1 MKKIINKDKIKADLD
16 VINLILVVYIN
27 LSNNDYIYKWSET
40 LLTSNYRVFLFKD
53 YKLYSQIYDL
63 IKSKDKANLIIALE
77 LISKKLNEVLT

>member
-27 LSNNDYIYKWSET
+27 LSNNDYIYNWSET
-40 LLTSNYRVFLFKD
+40 LLRSNYRVFLFD
-53 YKLYSQIYDL
+53 LYRQIYDL

>member
-27 LSNNDYIYKWSET
+27 LSNNNYIYKWSET
-40 LLTSNYRVFLFKD
+40 LLTSNYTVFLFKD
-53 YKLYSQIYDL
+53 YELYRQIYDL